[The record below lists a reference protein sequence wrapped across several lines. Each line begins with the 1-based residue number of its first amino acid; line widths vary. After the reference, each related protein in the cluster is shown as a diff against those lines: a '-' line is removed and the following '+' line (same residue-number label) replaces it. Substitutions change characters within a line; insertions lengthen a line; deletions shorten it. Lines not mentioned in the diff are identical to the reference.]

1 MFVHGDLA
9 GRLRRFL
16 VSTGACAVP
25 AGTERRFASSS
36 AGTKKIGRHLW
47 GMQRRLRP
55 SIKIQPPRPR
65 WRVRQAKEEDESDE
79 ALLGLGAEKDGS
91 SGK

>member
-1 MFVHGDLA
+1 
-9 GRLRRFL
+9 
-16 VSTGACAVP
+16 
-25 AGTERRFASSS
+25 
-36 AGTKKIGRHLW
+36 
-47 GMQRRLRP
+47 MQRRLRP
-55 SIKIQPPRPR
+55 SIKIQPPNLR